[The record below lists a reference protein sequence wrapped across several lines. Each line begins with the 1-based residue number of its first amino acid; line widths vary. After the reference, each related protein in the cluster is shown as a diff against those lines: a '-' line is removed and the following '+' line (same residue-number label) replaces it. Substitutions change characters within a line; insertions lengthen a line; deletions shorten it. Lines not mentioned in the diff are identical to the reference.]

1 MKNLQWEN
9 RCVNASSDL
18 FKFPVIHYWVSCH
31 QKTEDN
37 AFLFKACPK
46 AISCSPVT
54 FLWNLTNFLFCF
66 LSYILNSYT
75 TPLVWVINIIHTYKY
90 AMKCNLISTVCGF
103 IDHKLYQ
110 WPIKMILL
118 LYKSFSFWLFFSSQY
133 LLVLFVSE
141 TKAFQGIL
149 IYFKWIL
156 NSNVQVY
163 HIQLFLKLV
172 FFFRF
177 WILELQSLKV

>member
-118 LYKSFSFWLFFSSQY
+118 LYESFSFWLFFSSQY

-149 IYFKWIL
+149 NEYSIPMCKYII
-156 NSNVQVY
+156 SNF
-163 HIQLFLKLV
+163 FLSWS